1 MTVRRF
7 GFLLGPALFALIA
20 ALPAFETFLKAAES
34 TPEIGDRALQIASS
48 MQVVL
53 ALVVLMVVWWLTE
66 AVPLPVTA
74 LLPAVVLPLFHV
86 SGFQH
91 AEVTDFTTRNVLV
104 SYSNPIIFLFLG
116 GFLLAGA
123 MQKWKLDRRFTLWFL
138 TRGDIAND
146 TRSILLG
153 VMIVTAFLSMWISNT
168 ATAAMMLPLGLGIL
182 SLLNTRPGESRFG
195 TALMLG
201 IAWAAS
207 IGGVGTIIGSPP
219 NGIAVGILN
228 STFANDPNYHSI
240 SFLEWMGMGVPYVIL
255 FIPIAWWILL
265 RLNPPEV
272 TRIESGKDR
281 MMEQRRDLGPFSAG
295 EKRTVGVFLLAVFLW
310 MTNPFWDIL
319 LPASFAQHLAWVD
332 EYSIG
337 LTIGV
342 LLFLVPVTFREAIF
356 VLDWRDSHYV
366 DWGTLLLFGGGIAL
380 SDAMFKTGLA
390 SWIAGSLVGG
400 LGTPSTFVML
410 LVIVMLVD
418 LLTEITS
425 NTAVTSMMV
434 PIVISIALQTGEQPV
449 TLAIGAALAASLAF
463 MLPVATPPNA
473 IVYSSGYV
481 SIRQMVRSG
490 FLLDIV
496 GWAFT
501 VFVLVVI
508 GSWLLG
514 ITPL

>member
-1 MTVRRF
+1 
-7 GFLLGPALFALIA
+7 
-20 ALPAFETFLKAAES
+20 
-34 TPEIGDRALQIASS
+34 
-48 MQVVL
+48 
-53 ALVVLMVVWWLTE
+53 
-66 AVPLPVTA
+66 
-74 LLPAVVLPLFHV
+74 
-86 SGFQH
+86 
-91 AEVTDFTTRNVLV
+91 
-104 SYSNPIIFLFLG
+104 
-116 GFLLAGA
+116 
-123 MQKWKLDRRFTLWFL
+123 
-138 TRGDIAND
+138 
-146 TRSILLG
+146 
-153 VMIVTAFLSMWISNT
+153 
-168 ATAAMMLPLGLGIL
+168 
-182 SLLNTRPGESRFG
+182 
-195 TALMLG
+195 
-201 IAWAAS
+201 
-207 IGGVGTIIGSPP
+207 
-219 NGIAVGILN
+219 
-228 STFANDPNYHSI
+228 
-240 SFLEWMGMGVPYVIL
+240 MGMGVPYVIL

-434 PIVISIALQTGEQPV
+434 PIVISIALQTGEQP
-449 TLAIGAALAASLAF
+449 S
-463 MLPVATPPNA
+463 
-473 IVYSSGYV
+473 
-481 SIRQMVRSG
+481 RWRSG
-490 FLLDIV
+490 PHLPHPWHSCCRLL
-496 GWAFT
+496 
-501 VFVLVVI
+501 LHPM
-508 GSWLLG
+508 LLS
-514 ITPL
+514 IPLDMCRYGRWSVRDSS